1 MLKITPKNNII
12 EFQIELENSTIN
24 ETSTRLIVKVGDD
37 SDIVPLSLDS
47 SGNVKGEIPLKED
60 WEGKRGN
67 IIIEVITSDVYF
79 SPFEQEVIFED
90 IPKSPKATIKE
101 ITLTSKKPTI
111 KEENKIKI
119 NQKIEE
125 EVIKKEVVKK
135 EVTLKPKPP
144 VQETKKPKNISSKVD
159 QEVVNKMIKFFK

>member
-47 SGNVKGEIPLKED
+47 NGNVKGEIPLKEN

-101 ITLTSKKPTI
+101 ITLTSKKSTI
-111 KEENKIKI
+111 KEESKVKI
-119 NQKIEE
+119 NQKIEG
-125 EVIKKEVVKK
+125 KEMVKK
-135 EVTLKPKPP
+135 EVTLKPKPTI
-144 VQETKKPKNISSKVD
+144 QEVRKPKNISSKVD
-159 QEVVNKMIKFFK
+159 KEIVDKMMKFFK

>member
-47 SGNVKGEIPLKED
+47 NGNVKGEIPLKENWD
-60 WEGKRGN
+60 GKRGN

-111 KEENKIKI
+111 KEESKIKI

-125 EVIKKEVVKK
+125 KEVVKK
-135 EVTLKPKPP
+135 EVTLKPKPT
-144 VQETKKPKNISSKVD
+144 VQEVKKPKNISSKVD
-159 QEVVNKMIKFFK
+159 KEIVDKMMKFFK

>member
-47 SGNVKGEIPLKED
+47 NGNVKGEIPLKENWD
-60 WEGKRGN
+60 GKRGN

-111 KEENKIKI
+111 KEESKVKI

-125 EVIKKEVVKK
+125 KEVVKK
-135 EVTLKPKPP
+135 EVTLKPKPT
-144 VQETKKPKNISSKVD
+144 VQEVKKPKNISSKVD
-159 QEVVNKMIKFFK
+159 KEIVDKMMKFFK